1 MVYPQTGTDDR
12 SVAESR
18 ARPSTCPINDVK
30 KSTDAPSASIPAIPS
45 GSSRPESSS
54 TITNN
59 EMDSRQTK
67 KRPSFLS
74 DLRDKKKAH
83 LYNVSRSGVTQRE
96 RSLIPKLDEIPV
108 VSADDLRDKNW
119 SQQLRG
125 EGDGVHSSDSG
136 VAQTSASSD
145 PSLRQSTSDKQPQKK
160 HQINWLAQDMKQKE
174 AALLEKSAV
183 GKQKQR
189 NTAMKYGW

>member
-1 MVYPQTGTDDR
+1 MVYPQSGSDDR

-18 ARPSTCPINDVK
+18 ARSSTCLINYSHTTND
-30 KSTDAPSASIPAIPS
+30 SPTASIPATPA

-59 EMDSRQTK
+59 ETDSRQTK
-67 KRPSFLS
+67 KRASFLS

-83 LYNVSRSGVTQRE
+83 IQSVSGSGVGKRG
-96 RSLIPKLDEIPV
+96 RSLIPKLEEIPV

-119 SQQLRG
+119 SQQLR
-125 EGDGVHSSDSG
+125 EADGVLSSNSL
-136 VAQTSASSD
+136 VAKSSASSD
-145 PSLRQSTSDKQPQKK
+145 PSLPQSTSDKQPQKK

-189 NTAMKYGW
+189 NTAIKYGW

>member
-1 MVYPQTGTDDR
+1 MVYPQSGSDDR

-18 ARPSTCPINDVK
+18 ARSSTCPINYSHPPND
-30 KSTDAPSASIPAIPS
+30 SPHASIPATPA

-59 EMDSRQTK
+59 ETDSRQTK
-67 KRPSFLS
+67 KRASFLS

-83 LYNVSRSGVTQRE
+83 IQSVSGRSVGKCG

-119 SQQLRG
+119 SQQLR
-125 EGDGVHSSDSG
+125 EADGVLSSNSLF
-136 VAQTSASSD
+136 AKSSASSD
-145 PSLRQSTSDKQPQKK
+145 PSLPQSTSDKQPQKK

-189 NTAMKYGW
+189 NTAIKYGW